1 LSEQINNIKVYS
13 LLEVS
18 NSIKKTITE
27 RYKRSFWVKAEMNRL
42 NYYPHSGHCYPELVE
57 KQNGK
62 LVVNMRANLWK
73 DDYQRIN
80 NKFIKV
86 LNEPLKDYITI
97 LINVTVSFETLYGLT
112 LRIIDIDPAYTLGEL
127 EREKQETIGKLKQEG
142 IFDNNKRLIL
152 PVLPKRIAV
161 ISVKTSKGYA
171 DFAEVINSK
180 KGIYKFIGK
189 LFPAILQ
196 GDNAVK
202 SIMDQLNKIETI
214 SDQFDIVAIIRGGGG
229 DVGLSCYNNYE
240 FAKRIALYPI
250 PVLTGIGHSTNE
262 TVVEMVS
269 NQNSITPTRLAE
281 FLIEKFHSFSL
292 NIQQF
297 ERIICDEAKKIIQ
310 DEKLKIRNSTR
321 LFNSVSKNHLQN
333 DNNNLKNLTALLK
346 HNITFHIIEAKNL
359 NKQVSVRIINSCNN
373 YITRSLTGIKD
384 LKTLIVKHCP
394 ILLEKKK
401 KEIANISKNIEL
413 LDPINVLK
421 RGYSITYLNGRSVR
435 SHSEV
440 KVDSE
445 VNTVLYKGSF
455 ISKITSVKKREIK

>member
-1 LSEQINNIKVYS
+1 MPEQINNIKVYS

-42 NYYPHSGHCYPELVE
+42 NYYPQSGHCYPELVE

-86 LNEPLKDYITI
+86 LYEPLKDYITI
-97 LINVTVSFETLYGLT
+97 LMNVTVSYETLYGLT

-127 EREKQETIGKLKQEG
+127 EREKQETIGKLKHEG
-142 IFDNNKRLIL
+142 IFDNNKKLIL
-152 PVLPKRIAV
+152 PVLPKRIAI
-161 ISVKTSKGYA
+161 ISVKTSKGFA
-171 DFAEVINSK
+171 DFSEVINSK
-180 KGIYKFIGK
+180 KGIYKFIGQ

-196 GDNAVK
+196 GDNAVE
-202 SIMDQLNKIETI
+202 SIISQLNNIERI
-214 SDQFDIVAIIRGGGG
+214 SDNFDLVAIIRGGGG

-240 FAKRIALYPI
+240 FAKRVAMYPI

-297 ERIICDEAKKIIQ
+297 ERIIWDEAKEIIQ
-310 DEKLKIRNSTR
+310 DEKLKIMNTTR
-321 LFNSVSKNHLQN
+321 LFNSVSKN
-333 DNNNLKNLTALLK
+333 
-346 HNITFHIIEAKNL
+346 
-359 NKQVSVRIINSCNN
+359 
-373 YITRSLTGIKD
+373 
-384 LKTLIVKHCP
+384 
-394 ILLEKKK
+394 
-401 KEIANISKNIEL
+401 
-413 LDPINVLK
+413 
-421 RGYSITYLNGRSVR
+421 
-435 SHSEV
+435 
-440 KVDSE
+440 
-445 VNTVLYKGSF
+445 
-455 ISKITSVKKREIK
+455 